1 MKSTF
6 IIGLLFMIVAGCFTS
21 NGVTPSD
28 IPDNSIKE
36 WQIIPPYPQIN
47 MSLNDYLVGQKTPMT
62 MVFKQVGLSKTLD
75 ENKLWIIEEQKQQKR
90 SK

>member
-1 MKSTF
+1 M
-6 IIGLLFMIVAGCFTS
+6 LLAGCFTS
-21 NGVTPSD
+21 NGVTLSD
-28 IPDNSIKE
+28 IPDNSIND

-47 MSLNDYLVGQKTPMT
+47 MSLNDYLVEQKTPMT
-62 MVFKQVGLSKTLD
+62 MVFKQVDLSKTLD